1 MERLTKSFGYIG
13 YCHLGKARVWSSSLT
28 QCIDESQDFIQA
40 NPRYLTRKGLF
51 IYELIKGEER
61 KFIKR
66 VDKM

>member
-28 QCIDESQDFIQA
+28 QCTDEARAFIQE

-51 IYELIKGEER
+51 IYELIKGEDR
-61 KFIKR
+61 KFIKK
-66 VDKM
+66 VYKM